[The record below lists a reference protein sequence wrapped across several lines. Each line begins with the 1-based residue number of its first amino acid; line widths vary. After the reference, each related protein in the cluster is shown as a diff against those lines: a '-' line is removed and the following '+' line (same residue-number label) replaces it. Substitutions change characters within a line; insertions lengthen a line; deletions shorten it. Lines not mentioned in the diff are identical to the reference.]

1 MRNLFDID
9 DEDSRARYGQFI
21 DVRNDTL
28 EVVQV
33 CILGDKRDAD

>member
-21 DVRNDTL
+21 DVRHL
-28 EVVQV
+28 KLYRYVY
-33 CILGDKRDAD
+33 LLDKRC